1 MGRASSIESMADL
14 IIAHFDELVLTDVD
28 SSVRSQIVIFLG
40 HRFAT
45 LTLSRISFDASSMTV
60 T

>member
-1 MGRASSIESMADL
+1 MGRASFIESMADL
-14 IIAHFDELVLTDVD
+14 IIAHFDELALTDVD
-28 SSVRSQIVIFLG
+28 SSARSQIVIFLG

-45 LTLSRISFDASSMTV
+45 LTLSRISSDARFMTV